1 MKGGFIELVSV
12 CSTLTWRPDRTPEA
26 RTLELLDRLVFY
38 LEEEDQRIAAAN
50 LRSFMEVL
58 EEEEDE
64 EEDEFIDAVDPGP
77 ERKAEADPDCP
88 Y

>member
-1 MKGGFIELVSV
+1 
-12 CSTLTWRPDRTPEA
+12 
-26 RTLELLDRLVFY
+26 LLDRLVFY

-50 LRSFMEVL
+50 LRSFMEDLFV
-58 EEEEDE
+58 EDEEEDE